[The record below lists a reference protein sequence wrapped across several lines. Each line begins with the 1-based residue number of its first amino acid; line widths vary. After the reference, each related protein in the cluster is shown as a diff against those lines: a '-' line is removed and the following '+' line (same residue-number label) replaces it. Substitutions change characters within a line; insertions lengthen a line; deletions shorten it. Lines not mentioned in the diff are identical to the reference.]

1 MSTLKASEIEI
12 VGFNGAPL
20 VECGRS
26 LPVARRKSDGAFCV
40 LNLSR
45 TIETLIW
52 HSPDEV
58 ASFADAGQWTKLVA
72 PVAVPNDCI
81 EPTTEE
87 VTSQPMV
94 IYFQQK
100 LQSDPDCQLPANN
113 RSIANLNWE
122 LLNESCSGYLA
133 ACAPEAAVETVLNDW
148 AEWLLKRF
156 DAMIGSR
163 RDRADLKRIAD
174 FALCAAR
181 SRTLRWKSFLRYAAT
196 QEPEK
201 VQRTFD
207 WFIHPEFPQTTWDS
221 FLIEL
226 KTLQDLWSVLPVLP
240 PESPV
245 NAKPVSIASKL
256 RGIANDKPLKL
267 VA

>member
-12 VGFNGAPL
+12 VGFNGSPL

-26 LPVARRKSDGAFCV
+26 LPVAQRKSDGWSCV
-40 LNLSR
+40 FNLSR
-45 TIETLIW
+45 TIEALIW

-58 ASFADAGQWTKLVA
+58 ASFADARQWTKLVT
-72 PVAVPNDCI
+72 PVSVPNDCI
-81 EPTTEE
+81 DPATEE
-87 VTSQPMV
+87 ITSQPMV
-94 IYFQQK
+94 IYFQQT
-100 LQSDPDCQLPANN
+100 LQGDSDCRLPRGN
-113 RSIANLNWE
+113 RSVPNLKWE
-122 LLNESCSGYLA
+122 LLSGSDSGYLA
-133 ACAPEAAVETVLNDW
+133 ACAPEAAVEAVLNDW

-156 DAMIGSR
+156 DAMVGSR

-221 FLIEL
+221 FLGEL
-226 KTLQDLWSVLPVLP
+226 KKLQDLCQARTSRR
-240 PESPV
+240 S
-245 NAKPVSIASKL
+245 
-256 RGIANDKPLKL
+256 R
-267 VA
+267 